1 MPAQS
6 ASNVVAMRPSE
17 QATLA
22 PVRPS
27 AGAPLSDGRS
37 MPARIGIYALIVT
50 LAGAAW
56 VIRNSDFY
64 TPGKGAGYALGATGA
79 TLMVLLLL
87 YPVRKRVP
95 FMRDWGA
102 LKHWFR
108 LHMLAG
114 VIGPVLVLFHSTF
127 HIGSFNAGV
136 AMFSMILVA
145 TSGFVG
151 RFLYR
156 EIHHGLYGAKANV
169 EELQQILARDFKAL
183 EPVLQTMPAVREE
196 IDRFAA
202 LVSAKPQGTVHRATH
217 FLSLGARRLAAR
229 RRVRRAVAGHKDLT
243 VLLGTIDRTLQEVQ
257 RTAQFSTYERLFSI
271 WHAVHIPFLGMLVLT
286 AVVHVVA
293 VHFY

>member
-1 MPAQS
+1 MS
-6 ASNVVAMRPSE
+6 V
-17 QATLA
+17 
-22 PVRPS
+22 
-27 AGAPLSDGRS
+27 
-37 MPARIGIYALIVT
+37 RIGIYALVVI

-56 VIRNSDFY
+56 VIRNGDFY
-64 TPGKGAGYALGATGA
+64 TPAGGIGYALGATGA

-102 LKHWFR
+102 IKHWFR

-114 VIGPVLVLFHSTF
+114 VIGPLLVLFHSTF

-169 EELQQILARDFKAL
+169 EELQQTLARDFKAL
-183 EPVLQTMPAVREE
+183 EPVLQTMPAVSEE
-196 IDRFAA
+196 VDRFAA
-202 LVSAKPQGTVHRATH
+202 LVSAKPQGAVRRAAH

-229 RRVRRAVAGHKDLT
+229 RRVRRVVAGNVDLT
-243 VLLGTIDRTLQEVQ
+243 TLLGTIDRTLQEVQ

-286 AVVHVVA
+286 AVVHVVV

>member
-1 MPAQS
+1 
-6 ASNVVAMRPSE
+6 MRPSE

-156 EIHHGLYGAKANV
+156 EIHHGLYGAKANL

-202 LVSAKPQGTVHRATH
+202 LVSAKPQGAVRRATR

>member
-1 MPAQS
+1 MLARVL
-6 ASNVVAMRPSE
+6 ACTLVVMLA
-17 QATLA
+17 AT
-22 PVRPS
+22 
-27 AGAPLSDGRS
+27 
-37 MPARIGIYALIVT
+37 
-50 LAGAAW
+50 AW
-56 VIRNSDFY
+56 VIRNADFY
-64 TPGKGAGYALGATGA
+64 SPGKGIGYVLGATGA
-79 TLMVLLLL
+79 SLMVLLLL
-87 YPVRKRVP
+87 YPVRKRVR

-127 HIGSFNAGV
+127 HIGSFNAGI
-136 AMFSMILVA
+136 ALFSMVLVA
-145 TSGFVG
+145 SSGFVG

-169 EELQQILARDFKAL
+169 EELRQILARDFKAL
-183 EPVLQTMPAVREE
+183 EQVLQTMPAVRDE
-196 IDRFAA
+196 IDGFEALASGKARGVVPGAA
-202 LVSAKPQGTVHRATH
+202 H

-229 RRVRRAVAGHKDLT
+229 RRVRRAVAGHEDLT
-243 VLLGTIDRTLQEVQ
+243 SLLDTIDRTLREVQ

-271 WHAVHIPFLGMLVLT
+271 WHAVHIPFLGMLILT

>member
-1 MPAQS
+1 
-6 ASNVVAMRPSE
+6 MRPSE

-202 LVSAKPQGTVHRATH
+202 LVSAKPQGTVRRATN